1 MDPNDI
7 PQSSTTISRND
18 VVTFWGKVS
27 KPTDTYGESRFPT
40 VSKLT
45 KYFLFFPH
53 SNADVECIFS
63 QVVLVKT
70 KHRNKLKTSTLES
83 ILLAKQSIPSSCV
96 EFKPGKSL
104 YDHFK
109 LQMYDSDSSDSVSFI
124 TYTDKIKH
132 VTLAEYSPNII

>member
-96 EFKPGKSL
+96 EFSQANHCMTTSSCRCMIVTVLTLFHLSL
-104 YDHFK
+104 ILIK
-109 LQMYDSDSSDSVSFI
+109 LNM
-124 TYTDKIKH
+124 
-132 VTLAEYSPNII
+132 LL